1 MANVYPIWIL
11 LEYTALRTI
20 NVETMK
26 NVAHQEIQ
34 LLGIVYP
41 NWIIEENIVLGA
53 VIVVGTFWRSVSM
66 VNAKKSLTKA
76 IFNAKCY

>member
-26 NVAHQEIQ
+26 NVVHQEIQ

-53 VIVVGTFWRSVSM
+53 VIVVGTFWRSASM
-66 VNAKKSLTKA
+66 VNAKKSLNKA
-76 IFNAKCY
+76 IFNAKC